1 VTTADPWAAWLLER
15 RHGGDERS
23 LAETLELLAP
33 IRDRVLDNAR
43 VEPGETLLDVGC
55 GDGLIA
61 FGALKRGANVVF
73 SDISKEL
80 LDVCREIAGDDE
92 RCTFVKASATDLSA
106 VPDASVDAVTMRSV
120 LIYVADRERAFAEF
134 RRVLKP
140 GGRLSIFEP
149 LNSFEYPGPDDRWGA
164 WDVGEVRELA
174 DRVKG
179 VFRAIH
185 DREGNTMHDFVATDF
200 VELAEQAGFA
210 EVHADAS
217 YVVSPAT
224 RSFETWETYE
234 NSSGNPLVPTLRE
247 AADSVLTTE
256 ESERFR
262 GHLRRQAE
270 SGEGIE
276 RGATLYLWAVKG

>member
-1 VTTADPWAAWLLER
+1 LSRDPWAAWLLER

-23 LAETLELLAP
+23 LAETLEFLAP

-43 VEPGETLLDVGC
+43 IEPGDTLLDVGC

-61 FGALKRGANVVF
+61 FGALQRGARVVF
-73 SDISKEL
+73 SDVSQEL
-80 LDVCREIAGDDE
+80 LDVCREIAAGDE
-92 RCTFVKASATDLSA
+92 RCSFVQAHATDLSA
-106 VPDASVDAVTMRSV
+106 VPDESVDAVTLRSV

-140 GGRLSIFEP
+140 GGRLSLFEP

-164 WDVGEVRELA
+164 WDVSEVQELA

-185 DREGNTMHDFVATDF
+185 DRQGNTMHDFEAPDF
-200 VELAEQAGFA
+200 VGLAERAGFT
-210 EVHADAS
+210 EIHADAA
-217 YVVSPAT
+217 YRVSPSRA
-224 RSFETWETYE
+224 FETWETYE

-247 AADSVLTTE
+247 AADSVLTPE

-262 GHLRRQAE
+262 GHLRRRAE
-270 SGEGIE
+270 AGEGVA
-276 RGATLYLWAVKG
+276 RAATLYLWAVA

>member
-1 VTTADPWAAWLLER
+1 LSRDPWAAWLLER

-23 LAETLELLAP
+23 LAETLEHLGP

-43 VEPGETLLDVGC
+43 IEPRDTLLDVGC

-61 FGALKRGANVVF
+61 FGALERGARVVF
-73 SDISKEL
+73 SDVSQEL
-80 LDVCREIAGDDE
+80 LDVCREIAAGDD
-92 RCTFVKASATDLSA
+92 RCSFVEADATDLSP
-106 VPDASVDAVTMRSV
+106 VPDESVDAVTVRSV
-120 LIYVADRERAFAEF
+120 LIYVAERERAFAEF

-140 GGRLSIFEP
+140 GGRLSLFEP
-149 LNSFEYPGPDDRWGA
+149 LNSFEYPGPDERWGA
-164 WDVGEVRELA
+164 WDVSEVQELA

-185 DREGNTMHDFVATDF
+185 DRHGNTMHDFEAPDF
-200 VELAEQAGFA
+200 VDLVERAGFT
-210 EVHADAS
+210 EIHADAA
-217 YVVSPAT
+217 YEVSPSQA
-224 RSFETWETYE
+224 FETWETYE

-247 AADSVLTTE
+247 AADSVLTPE

-270 SGEGIE
+270 AGEGVA
-276 RGATLYLWAVKG
+276 RAATLYLWAVA

>member
-1 VTTADPWAAWLLER
+1 LSRDPWAAWLLER

-23 LAETLELLAP
+23 LEETLEFLAP
-33 IRDRVLDNAR
+33 IRERVLDNAR
-43 VEPGETLLDVGC
+43 VGPGDTLLDVGC

-61 FGALKRGANVVF
+61 FGALGRGANVVF
-73 SDISKEL
+73 SDISQEL

-92 RCTFVKASATDLSA
+92 RCTFVLAGATDLSA
-106 VPDASVDAVTMRSV
+106 IPDASVDAVTLRSV
-120 LIYVADRERAFAEF
+120 LIYVADRERAFAEL

-140 GGRLSIFEP
+140 GGRLSLFEP

-164 WDVGEVRELA
+164 WDIGDVREPA

-185 DREGNTMHDFVATDF
+185 DREGNTMHDFEAVDF
-200 VELAEQAGFA
+200 VSLAERAGFR

-217 YVVSPAT
+217 YVVEPAS
-224 RSFETWETYE
+224 RRFETWETYE

-247 AADSVLTTE
+247 AADLVLTPE

-262 GHLRRQAE
+262 AHLRRQAE
-270 SGEGIE
+270 GGEGVE
-276 RGATLYLWAVKG
+276 RGATLYLWAVA

>member
-1 VTTADPWAAWLLER
+1 MSRDPWAAWLLER

-23 LAETLELLAP
+23 LAETLEHLGP

-43 VEPGETLLDVGC
+43 IEPGDTLLDVGC

-61 FGALKRGANVVF
+61 FGALQRGARVVF
-73 SDISKEL
+73 SDVSQEL
-80 LDVCREIAGDDE
+80 LDVCREIAGGDE
-92 RCTFVKASATDLSA
+92 RCSYVRADATDLSA
-106 VPDASVDAVTMRSV
+106 VPDESVDAVTLRSV
-120 LIYVADRERAFAEF
+120 LIYVAERGRAFAEF

-140 GGRLSIFEP
+140 GGRLSLFEP
-149 LNSFEYPGPDDRWGA
+149 LNSFEYPGPDERWGA
-164 WDVGEVRELA
+164 WDVSEVQELA

-185 DREGNTMHDFVATDF
+185 DRQGNTMHDFEAPDF
-200 VELAEQAGFA
+200 VALAERAGFT
-210 EVHADAS
+210 EIQADAA
-217 YVVSPAT
+217 YEVSPSEA
-224 RSFETWETYE
+224 FETWEAYE

-247 AADSVLTTE
+247 AADSVLTAE

-270 SGEGIE
+270 AGEGVA
-276 RGATLYLWAVKG
+276 RAATLYLWAVA

>member
-1 VTTADPWAAWLLER
+1 LSRDPWAAWLLER

-23 LAETLELLAP
+23 LEETLEFLAP
-33 IRDRVLDNAR
+33 VRERVLDNAR
-43 VEPGETLLDVGC
+43 VGPGDTLLDVGC

-61 FGALKRGANVVF
+61 FGAHGRGANVVF
-73 SDISKEL
+73 SDISQEL

-92 RCTFVKASATDLSA
+92 RCTFVLAGATDLSA
-106 VPDASVDAVTMRSV
+106 IPDASVDAVTLRSV
-120 LIYVADRERAFAEF
+120 LIYVADRERAFAEL

-140 GGRLSIFEP
+140 GGRLSLFEP

-164 WDVGEVRELA
+164 WDVGDVRELA

-185 DREGNTMHDFVATDF
+185 DREGNTMHDFEAVDF
-200 VELAEQAGFA
+200 VALAERAGFT

-217 YVVSPAT
+217 YFVAPAS
-224 RSFETWETYE
+224 RRFDTWETYE

-247 AADSVLTTE
+247 ASDSVLTPE

-270 SGEGIE
+270 AGEGVE
-276 RGATLYLWAVKG
+276 RGATLYLWAVA

>member
-1 VTTADPWAAWLLER
+1 LSRDPWAAWLLER

-23 LAETLELLAP
+23 LAETLEFLAP

-43 VEPGETLLDVGC
+43 VGPGDTLLDVGC

-61 FGALKRGANVVF
+61 FGAIGRGARVVF
-73 SDISKEL
+73 SDVSQEL

-92 RCTFVKASATDLSA
+92 RCTFVLASATDLSA
-106 VPDASVDAVTMRSV
+106 VPDASVDAVTLRSV

-140 GGRLSIFEP
+140 GGLLSLFEP
-149 LNSFEYPGPDDRWGA
+149 LNSFEYPGPDERWGA
-164 WDVGEVRELA
+164 WDVSEVQELA
-174 DRVKG
+174 ERVKG

-185 DREGNTMHDFVATDF
+185 DRQGNTMHDFEATDF
-200 VELAEQAGFA
+200 VRLAEQAGFS

-217 YVVSPAT
+217 YVVEPAT
-224 RSFETWETYE
+224 EPFTTWETYE

-247 AADSVLTTE
+247 AADSVLTPE

-270 SGEGIE
+270 AGEGVE
-276 RGATLYLWAVKG
+276 RSATLYLWAVA